1 MAAVQSPS
9 PYQYHL
15 SDETLFAVT
24 KVMEVTCDEETCARW
39 CMEVELIDKIKLCP
53 QCNDPMKPSFKRLRW
68 HCYRRINHEEGKEV
82 TRSMLSSSF
91 FSEAKVGLH
100 RAVRLLLAW
109 CMQLPHDQAG
119 ELADVCAR
127 TVHTWYAF
135 CRSTCSKEL
144 LKAEFK
150 IGGDGHIVEIDETS
164 LAKKRRWF
172 GRVVYDKRTKDTLL
186 PIIKQ
191 FIKPRTK
198 IMSDMF
204 ATYLVNHSLNFV
216 DPITGTHTST
226 IEGLWETRIKRHI
239 KSMRGMTKKRLDE
252 YLDEYLW
259 RSWFFPP
266 KNKRG
271 QKALQES
278 RISVCYYLRILVNRH
293 TDDSDATECAELDIN
308 LAAGREA
315 VVATTS
321 HD

>member
-15 SDETLFAVT
+15 SDKTLFAVT

-53 QCNDPMKPSFKRLRW
+53 QCNGPMKPSPKRLRW
-68 HCYRRINHEEGKEV
+68 RCYRRTNHKEGKEV

-91 FSEAKVGLH
+91 FSEAK
-100 RAVRLLLAW
+100 
-109 CMQLPHDQAG
+109 AG
-119 ELADVCAR
+119 KLADVCAR

-164 LAKKRRWF
+164 LAKKRKYNRGKHYQEFWLFGGVERVTGRWF

-204 ATYLVNHSLNFV
+204 ATYVCERGNKLHTLETNRMLLNMEYTHSWVNHSLNFV
-216 DPITGTHTST
+216 DPITGTHTNT

-252 YLDEYLW
+252 YLDEYMW

-266 KNKRG
+266 KLMCG
-271 QKALQES
+271 Q
-278 RISVCYYLRILVNRH
+278 
-293 TDDSDATECAELDIN
+293 
-308 LAAGREA
+308 
-315 VVATTS
+315 
-321 HD
+321 

>member
-15 SDETLFAVT
+15 SDKTLFAVT

-53 QCNDPMKPSFKRLRW
+53 QCNGPMKPSLKRLRW
-68 HCYRRINHEEGKEV
+68 RCYRRINHKEGKEV

-119 ELADVCAR
+119 KLADVCAR

-164 LAKKRRWF
+164 LAKKRKYNRGKHYQEFWLFGGVERVTGRWF

-204 ATYLVNHSLNFV
+204 ATYVCERGNKLHTLETNRMLLNMEYTHSWVNHNLNFV
-216 DPITGTHTST
+216 DPITGTHTNT

-252 YLDEYLW
+252 YLDEYM
-259 RSWFFPP
+259 
-266 KNKRG
+266 
-271 QKALQES
+271 
-278 RISVCYYLRILVNRH
+278 
-293 TDDSDATECAELDIN
+293 
-308 LAAGREA
+308 
-315 VVATTS
+315 
-321 HD
+321 